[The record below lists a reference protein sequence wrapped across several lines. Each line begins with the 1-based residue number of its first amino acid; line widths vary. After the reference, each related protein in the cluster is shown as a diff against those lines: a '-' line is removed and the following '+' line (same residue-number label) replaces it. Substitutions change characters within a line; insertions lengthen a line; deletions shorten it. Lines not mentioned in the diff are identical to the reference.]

1 MADFGYCR
9 NYLMMKSN
17 KKFLVLGFSPGLGV
31 FLNAI
36 VKKLHE
42 KGAEAKL
49 VGEIAMGRPVPK
61 NFKPD
66 ETILEK
72 IIKYENEFYNPED
85 NPKFKNQIKRYATRC
100 LYHLKKII
108 EEEGFTDLIVW
119 NGQLIFTLAGIHWA
133 EKKNMKVWYME
144 NGALPGTLQLDEKG
158 VNTESSITGK
168 SAQFFAEHDLDY
180 DTEQSPIEPLSHP
193 NKTLH
198 PFEMFMRYINR
209 FGWYWWMTRVF
220 WKNFLPDQRGK
231 KIRQSLP
238 ADKATLPEKFI
249 FVPLQVHDDTQIMVH
264 SPLIK
269 NMEEFIDACH
279 AAIKKVNPD
288 MPIVVKEHP
297 QDFGRQDY
305 SALRQKYPGIIWLRK
320 FPINDIL
327 AMASTVITVNSGVGI
342 EALTFKR
349 PVITLGDAFYN
360 IPGVVRQ
367 AQTLEE
373 LPELIK
379 ESLTEPVNSKLINN
393 YLGYLQKHHLI
404 RGGWKKFSQKTLDDF
419 SKRLL
424 DKEGQASETMLKTPS
439 KKPNIL
445 YIIGNSETGGVPI
458 LIMTLIEN
466 LKPYFNFGLIAPND
480 GPYFEK
486 FKEAG
491 IETIAMPIRRL
502 NPSLPFAIARKIKE
516 YDIDL
521 IHSHG
526 KAAGLH
532 SRFAGLLTD
541 KPVVHSFHGIHFKHH
556 GILAR
561 PYCAFEKFLGKLT
574 TAFIATAEHERETP
588 IKMGWSTP
596 EKIGLIRNAVPKSTA
611 PKGLPRKKSTL
622 LSVGRFYP
630 GKGQNDLVKA
640 MPKILQSLPDTI
652 LVFVGGGSDVE
663 SAKKLAKDLGVYDN
677 IKFMQNIPQETLDQ
691 YYAEA
696 TIYISPSHG
705 EGFSLTIAEA
715 GQVGT
720 PVIATDVT
728 GNNEIVEHDKS
739 GLLVPAKDPEKMAEA
754 VIYLLKNPEKA
765 ELFANNLETRIKNDF
780 SLESLASK
788 TTKFY
793 NDVIERWKKKH
804 E

>member
-1 MADFGYCR
+1 
-9 NYLMMKSN
+9 MKNN
-17 KKFLVLGFSPGLGV
+17 KKFLILGFSPGLGV

-36 VKKLHE
+36 AEKLHD

-49 VGEIAMGRPVPK
+49 IGEIAMGKPVPK

-66 ETILEK
+66 EMVLEK
-72 IIKYENEFYNPED
+72 IIKYENEFYNPEN
-85 NPKFKNQIKRYATRC
+85 NPRFKNQIKKYATRC
-100 LYHLKKII
+100 LYHLKMII
-108 EEEGFTDLIVW
+108 EEGGFTDLIVW

-133 EKKNMKVWYME
+133 EKRNMKIWYME

-168 SAQFFAEHDLDY
+168 TPQFFAEHDLNY
-180 DTEQSPIEPLSHP
+180 DTEQKPIEPLSPHP

-198 PFEMFMRYINR
+198 PFELFARYINR
-209 FGWYWWMTRVF
+209 FGWYWWITRVF
-220 WKNFLPDQRGK
+220 WENFLPDQRGK

-238 ADKATLPEKFI
+238 TDKVILPKEFVFI
-249 FVPLQVHDDTQIMVH
+249 PLQVHDDTQIMVH
-264 SPLIK
+264 SPLVK
-269 NMEEFIDACH
+269 NMEEFVDACYD
-279 AAIKKVNPD
+279 AIRKVDPD

-297 QDFGRQDY
+297 QDFGREDY
-305 SALRQKYPGIIWLRK
+305 TALRQKYPDIIWLRK

-327 AMASTVITVNSGVGI
+327 AKASLVIAVNSGVGI

-349 PVITLGDAFYN
+349 PVITLGNAFYN
-360 IPGVVRQ
+360 VPKVVRH

-373 LPELIK
+373 LPELIR
-379 ESLTEPVNSKLINN
+379 ESFNEPVDSELINH
-393 YLGYLQKHHLI
+393 YLGYLQKRHLI
-404 RGGWKKFSQKTLDDF
+404 RGGWKKFSKKTLDDIA
-419 SKRLL
+419 KRLL
-424 DKEGQASETMLKTPS
+424 GEEHLPEVAPKALS
-439 KKPNIL
+439 KKPNVL

-458 LIMTLIEN
+458 LIMTIIEN
-466 LKPYFNFGLIAPND
+466 LKPYFNFVLIAPND

-491 IETIAMPIRRL
+491 IKTIEMPIRGLDPR
-502 NPSLPFAIARKIKE
+502 LPFAIAKKIKE

-526 KAAGLH
+526 KAAGLY
-532 SRFAGLLTD
+532 SRLAGALTK

-556 GILAR
+556 GVLAG
-561 PYCAFEKFLGKLT
+561 PYCALERLLGKIT
-574 TAFIATAEHERETP
+574 TAFIATAEHERQTP

-596 EKIGLIRNAVPKSTA
+596 EKIGLVRNAVPKSTIA
-611 PKGLPRKKSTL
+611 ERPPRKRLML

-630 GKGQNDLVKA
+630 GKGQGDLIEA
-640 MPKILQSLPDTI
+640 MPKIVESFPELK
-652 LVFVGGGSDVE
+652 LVFVGGGSDLE
-663 SAKKLAKDLGVYDN
+663 PAKKLAEKLKVENN
-677 IKFMQNIPQETLDQ
+677 IEFLQNIPQEALDQ

-696 TIYISPSHG
+696 GIYISPSHG
-705 EGFSLTIAEA
+705 EGFSLTLAEA
-715 GQVGT
+715 GQVGA

-728 GNNEIVEHDKS
+728 GNNEIVEHEKF

-765 ELFANNLETRIKNDF
+765 ELFANNLETKIKNDF
-780 SLESLASK
+780 SLESLTSK

-793 NDVIERWKKKH
+793 NDVIENWKKKN